1 MLKAIKRLFSITF
14 ILAVFIYGASCTSK
28 NNKPPQ
34 NNSIIQ
40 EAERKIHLSQYSE
53 AETDL
58 KNLLKEEPRNARAKV
73 VLASLYVHRAGVRV
87 EDHIHLEEVISFK
100 PTGSKTYIQPGF
112 IKTFTDSTDKD
123 LKQFGENLVQLNTTM
138 VQMQAWQEKL
148 SQLPDINQQQASDLS
163 LAISTLQSLAQVSI
177 KSDGAL
183 PSSTPNEEVTEGMIL
198 YRSVIKIYLFKYLWN
213 EDKFLP
219 VADKNL
225 CQSKLERLQQGLQKL
240 ENYVSDLLQDFAIG
254 LPKEKENTLSQL
266 TNFKKGTQQIQSWLA
281 SVSPE
286 AETMADIL
294 AEQLQNEDIKCNF

>member
-1 MLKAIKRLFSITF
+1 MQRAIKGLFSIAF

-28 NNKPPQ
+28 NNKPSDT
-34 NNSIIQ
+34 NSVIQ
-40 EAERKIHLSQYSE
+40 DAERKIHLSQYNE
-53 AETDL
+53 AEADL
-58 KNLLKEEPRNARAKV
+58 KNLLKSEPKNARAKV

-100 PTGSKTYIQPGF
+100 PSGSQTYIQPSL
-112 IKTFTDSTDKD
+112 IKTFADSADKN
-123 LKQFGENLVQLNTTM
+123 LKQFGENLVQLNSTL

-148 SQLPDINQQQASDLS
+148 NQLPDINQQQASDLS

-183 PSSTPNEEVTEGMIL
+183 PSSTPSEEVTEGMIL
-198 YRSVIKIYLFKYLWN
+198 YRSVVKIYLFKYLWN

-219 VADKNL
+219 VANKNI
-225 CQSKLERLQQGLQKL
+225 CQSQVEKLQQGIAHL
-240 ENYVSDLLQDFAIG
+240 ETYVTDLLLDFSVG
-254 LPKEKENTLSQL
+254 LPKEKESTLSQL
-266 TNFKKGTQQIQSWLA
+266 NNFKKGTQQIQSWLA

-294 AEQLQNEDIKCNF
+294 AEQLQGEDIKCSF

>member
-1 MLKAIKRLFSITF
+1 
-14 ILAVFIYGASCTSK
+14 
-28 NNKPPQ
+28 
-34 NNSIIQ
+34 
-40 EAERKIHLSQYSE
+40 
-53 AETDL
+53 
-58 KNLLKEEPRNARAKV
+58 
-73 VLASLYVHRAGVRV
+73 
-87 EDHIHLEEVISFK
+87 
-100 PTGSKTYIQPGF
+100 
-112 IKTFTDSTDKD
+112 
-123 LKQFGENLVQLNTTM
+123 M